1 MVVDLKCAISSGSLQ
16 GREPFLPIA
25 LSFAIATIA
34 ISGRRRDVEELKVEK
49 GTDWLMS
56 FSEIESES
64 EGKR

>member
-1 MVVDLKCAISSGSLQ
+1 MVVDLKCAISSGRRHGIDPL
-16 GREPFLPIA
+16 RPIA